1 MADKLVITFG
11 TTHQALKAEDIFR
24 ELQLGFELIPTPR
37 EISAECGF
45 ALLVN
50 DNDSAEIK
58 ETCESNSI
66 RFSGIYKTTFSNGDK
81 YYEKSY

>member
-1 MADKLVITFG
+1 MADKLVITFSS
-11 TTHQALKAEDIFR
+11 THQALKAEDIFK
-24 ELQLGFELIPTPR
+24 ELQLDFELIPTPR

-58 ETCESNSI
+58 ETCDMSNI
-66 RFSGIYKTTFSNGDK
+66 RFSGIYETQINDGVK
-81 YYEKSY
+81 YYEKNY

>member
-1 MADKLVITFG
+1 MADKLVITFSS
-11 TTHQALKAEDIFR
+11 THQALKAEDIFK
-24 ELQLGFELIPTPR
+24 ELQLDFELIPTPR

-50 DNDSAEIK
+50 DNNTVNIK
-58 ETCESNSI
+58 ETCDSNNI
-66 RFSGIYKTTFSNGDK
+66 RFSGIYEILINDGVK